1 MKRLVEWIK
10 DNSLM
15 LFCVSFSIYCAMMNH
30 RPDLYN
36 VVAAGLLAS
45 LLTFMFFI
53 AEEVQAMGKDSML
66 VATVGLWLAVGIII
80 GRYFP

>member
-1 MKRLVEWIK
+1 
-10 DNSLM
+10 M

-66 VATVGLWLAVGIII
+66 VATAGLWLAVGVIV
-80 GRYFP
+80 GRYFS

>member
-1 MKRLVEWIK
+1 MI
-10 DNSLM
+10 S
-15 LFCVSFSIYCAMMNH
+15 H

-36 VVAAGLLAS
+36 VIGAGLLAT

-53 AEEVQAMGKDSML
+53 AEEAQAMRKDSML

>member
-1 MKRLVEWIK
+1 
-10 DNSLM
+10 M
-15 LFCVSFSIYCAMMNH
+15 LFCVLFSIYCAMISH

>member
-10 DNSLM
+10 GNSLM
-15 LFCVSFSIYCAMMNH
+15 LFCVLFSIYCAMINH

-36 VVAAGLLAS
+36 VISAGLLAS

-53 AEEVQAMGKDSML
+53 AEETQVMRKDSMI
-66 VATVGLWLAVGIII
+66 VATAGLWLAVGVIV
-80 GRYFP
+80 GRYFS